1 MLIQEIFHWLA
12 GALIGAIATLL
23 VQEFMPERA
32 KNKIRI
38 TAKKLRLIIAD
49 AKIPAR
55 LIWKYS
61 LGARVHNIEAFA
73 EALKKAL
80 LRAGF
85 NVSGLQVITAEAQDG
100 TRYEV
105 TLNYDEE
112 EPELLSIH
120 IEAREELSA
129 KRLEGDLLVA
139 TKNERIEALLKA
151 IGESVR
157 TLEDY
162 AGSVE
167 PEFYI
172 ELQLKGLSSLSM
184 LVEGLGIRLAL
195 ADSKYNLVIS
205 ESGVSLL
212 VKGFTHELLG
222 LLRNLILLYA

>member
-1 MLIQEIFHWLA
+1 MPMQEVFQWLA

-23 VQEFMPERA
+23 VQEFMPERV

-38 TAKKLRLIIAD
+38 TAKKLKLTIAD
-49 AKIPAR
+49 TKIPAK

-80 LRAGF
+80 LQAGF
-85 NVSGLQVITAEAQDG
+85 NVSGLQVITAEARDG
-100 TRYEV
+100 SRYEV
-105 TLNYDEE
+105 ILNYDEE
-112 EPELLSIH
+112 GPELLSIH

-139 TKNERIEALLKA
+139 TKNEHIKELLKA
-151 IGESVR
+151 IGESIR

-162 AGSVE
+162 AGLAE
-167 PEFYI
+167 PELYI

-184 LVEGLGIRLAL
+184 LVEGLGIKIVL